1 MYRKQF
7 INENVMYVSI
17 KRVLFIQSLLF
28 ILPVKLLKILVHL
41 A

>member
-7 INENVMYVSI
+7 INENVMYVTI
-17 KRVLFIQSLLF
+17 KQVLIIQSLLF
-28 ILPVKLLKILVHL
+28 FSPVKLFKILVHL